1 MRNLLETYYPGQPF
15 EVVMDSLGERL
26 DSGIFIYVG
35 NEFSLDSLTLNQL
48 LRFVER
54 GNQAFIACSYI
65 PQGLLD
71 SLNDE
76 ACVSSDSYGEDSP
89 VFNGSLYHVTDTV
102 VSRTSSIHHWPTQCL
117 PTQALVPAP
126 TRYVR
131 VDFLC
136 QKNTSARSKPPSPR
150 SASSTE
156 RTPIS

>member
-1 MRNLLETYYPGQPF
+1 MSKKQIPYIIAALMLLLALLFYILKGNGKTNYSWREHYDPNSKDPYGTYLVRNLLETYYPGQPF

-89 VFNGSLYHVTDTV
+89 FSTV
-102 VSRTSSIHHWPTQCL
+102 VSTTLRILS
-117 PTQALVPAP
+117 
-126 TRYVR
+126 
-131 VDFLC
+131 
-136 QKNTSARSKPPSPR
+136 
-150 SASSTE
+150 
-156 RTPIS
+156 